1 MEPLAPGA
9 GAVLSRPVPHAMPT
23 PLPTPAPHPTHLHA
37 FGMEQATLALL
48 ALVALLQRKQV
59 AAVARLIWTDYRSV
73 AFCFLA
79 LTAFAVAVGF
89 YADGTT
95 ADTAGFWSAAVASV
109 FASLVEN
116 LIFFSLLGFGLLV
129 VQRREADRNR
139 GLDDKIGLLFNGKNL
154 RGGEGAFLREEL
166 RKISADCQTL
176 EVEVDVLGHDPEA
189 QLVEIDVSRTWLV
202 ANYLADESAL
212 YSWRLNLSADAAG
225 HSPSLAVYPSHST
238 ALSCGRDGEWRS
250 ASDDEML
257 HPGGELEC
265 GETMKAEPMP
275 LTIAPREAREFRTR
289 FQGWQRLHATSAV
302 PAPGANAGPL
312 LPEPDSYRFKVTRHW
327 DEVRLTVRNSLKRPL
342 AVSISQSIGEGER
355 RPVKKLELPPGD
367 RQRHAHRFE
376 NLPANSRV
384 YVPSTPGSRVVN
396 RGEARCAAS
405 KTSRSKG
412 AFHSYR
418 IGPGQH
424 SGGPS
429 FHRTDLRLRVAQAAN
444 KRRH

>member
-1 MEPLAPGA
+1 MGALAPIA
-9 GAVLSRPVPHAMPT
+9 GRVVSRPVPDKQPIASST
-23 PLPTPAPHPTHLHA
+23 PIPKPVHLQA
-37 FGMEQATLALL
+37 FGLEQTQLALL
-48 ALVALLQRKQV
+48 ALGILLAACAVVAFVQRRQV
-59 AAVARLIWTDYRSV
+59 VAIARLIWTDYRSV
-73 AFCFLA
+73 AWCFLA
-79 LTAFAVAVGF
+79 LTAFAVALGF
-89 YADGTT
+89 YADG
-95 ADTAGFWSAAVASV
+95 ASVDPSGFWNASVASV
-109 FASLVEN
+109 FASFVEN

-139 GLDDKIGLLFNGKNL
+139 GLDDKIDLLFNGKTL
-154 RGGEGAFLREEL
+154 RGGEVAFLREEL

-176 EVEVDVLGHDPEA
+176 EVEVDVLGHDPDQ

-238 ALSCGRDGEWRS
+238 ALSSGRDGEWRS

-265 GETMKAEPMP
+265 GQTMKAETVP
-275 LTIAPREAREFRTR
+275 LTIPPREAREFRTR
-289 FQGWQRLHATSAV
+289 FQGWQRLYATSAV
-302 PAPGANAGPL
+302 PSAGAAAGPV
-312 LPEPDSYRFKVTRHW
+312 LPEPDSYRFKVSRHW

-355 RPVKKLELPPGD
+355 KAVKRLELPPGD

-384 YVPSTPGSRVVN
+384 YV
-396 RGEARCAAS
+396 
-405 KTSRSKG
+405 
-412 AFHSYR
+412 
-418 IGPGQH
+418 
-424 SGGPS
+424 S
-429 FHRTDLRLRVAQAAN
+429 FDPR
-444 KRRH
+444 